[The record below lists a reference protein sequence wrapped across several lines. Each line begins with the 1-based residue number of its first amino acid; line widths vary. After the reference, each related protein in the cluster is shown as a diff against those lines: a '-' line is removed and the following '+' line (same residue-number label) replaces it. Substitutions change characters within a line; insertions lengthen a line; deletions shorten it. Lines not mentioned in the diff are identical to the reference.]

1 MFGAHRHHLE
11 LDLNEA
17 IVVKAAATA
26 AAAATILWRLN
37 GDQRSLCIL
46 NSVTLAKTGSREADF
61 TGICQFMPYIV

>member
-1 MFGAHRHHLE
+1 MFGAHRHHHV

-37 GDQRSLCIL
+37 GDQRFLCIR
-46 NSVTLAKTGSREADF
+46 NSVTLAKTGSRKADF
-61 TGICQFMPYIV
+61 AGICQFMP